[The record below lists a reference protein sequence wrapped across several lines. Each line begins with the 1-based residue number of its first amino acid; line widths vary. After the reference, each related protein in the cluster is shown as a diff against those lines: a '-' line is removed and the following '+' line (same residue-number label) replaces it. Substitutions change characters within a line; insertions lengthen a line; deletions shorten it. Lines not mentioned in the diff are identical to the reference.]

1 MWGFSSVSLFNFRND
16 FKREYVHSRAVRHCR
31 SKYRREVLSV
41 YRALQREVKRRARHG
56 EFSVTF
62 IQTHLLSGRARFHA
76 YRFFTRKH
84 PDFAISWCV
93 WQYSDFAVKTIVSH
107 CPYSSFTEKAQLV
120 LKW

>member
-1 MWGFSSVSLFNFRND
+1 MWGFSFVSLFNFRND
-16 FKREYVHSRAVRHCR
+16 FKRECMHSLAVRHCL

-41 YRALQREVKRRARHG
+41 YRALQREVKQHAKHG
-56 EFSVTF
+56 EFRVTF
-62 IQTHLLSGRARFHA
+62 IPVRLLNERAKFHA

-84 PDFAISWCV
+84 PDFAISWSV
-93 WQYSDFAVKTIVSH
+93 WQYSDFAVKTIVPH

>member
-1 MWGFSSVSLFNFRND
+1 MWGFPLFSCLIAGRFFNRERLHSLAVG
-16 FKREYVHSRAVRHCR
+16 YTRA
-31 SKYRREVLSV
+31 SYRREVLLV
-41 YRALQREVKRRARHG
+41 YRALQREVKRYARRG